1 MVVRLLW
8 PILIIAAAVIAV
20 VVTAAGEETRTE
32 LEYLEEMRS
41 QATALSRSGESIA
54 EIMPRLREIDRQE
67 FTTVFDSASADLDVA
82 MAFATDEPPTESLI
96 PVWSLY
102 RQTVSAWETGV
113 ADLATGVLAAADDPD
128 DSTVVNNVGDALAD
142 LRAGD
147 NLYLDLKSEFERE
160 EVPRPVTPL
169 VSVTMSPSEGGLLS
183 QATSYV
189 AAAQASTNGLGLRPG
204 LRVSQVVSDPRFQ
217 INVESQAVIPATET
231 VVFSAVV
238 TNTGN
243 VASQPETLNVTLVG
257 GEEAIPDPPPFA
269 QVEVPVLQPGA
280 QTTIEFPAAD
290 VSPDTLYEVRVS
302 LQLANPDSDLTDNE
316 VRIQFTV
323 NEA

>member
-1 MVVRLLW
+1 MVFRLLW
-8 PILIIAAAVIAV
+8 PTLIIAAAIIAV
-20 VVTAAGEETRTE
+20 VVTAAGEETRVE
-32 LEYLEEMRS
+32 LEYLDEIRT
-41 QATALSRSGESIA
+41 QTTALSRSGESIA
-54 EIMPRLREIDRQE
+54 EIMPRLREVDRQE
-67 FTTVFDSASADLDVA
+67 FTTVFDAAATDLDVA
-82 MAFATDEPPTESLI
+82 MAFAIDEPPTDSLI

-113 ADLATGVLAAADDPD
+113 GGLATWVLAAADDPD
-128 DSTVVNNVGDALAD
+128 DATVVNNVGDALGD

-147 NLYLDLKSEFERE
+147 GLYLDLQAEFERQ
-160 EVPRPVTPL
+160 EVPEPVVPL
-169 VSVTMSPSEGGLLS
+169 VSVTMSPSDGGLLS
-183 QATSYV
+183 QAASYV

-204 LRVSQVVSDPRFQ
+204 LRVSQVVSNPRFQ
-217 INVESQAVIPATET
+217 VNIDAQAVIPATET

-243 VASQPETLNVTLVG
+243 IASQPETLNATLVG
-257 GEEAIPDPPPFA
+257 GEEAVADSPPFA
-269 QVEVPVLQPGA
+269 QVEVPVLQPGE
-280 QTTIEFPAAD
+280 QTTIEFPQVEVEAE
-290 VSPDTLYEVRVS
+290 TLYEVRVA